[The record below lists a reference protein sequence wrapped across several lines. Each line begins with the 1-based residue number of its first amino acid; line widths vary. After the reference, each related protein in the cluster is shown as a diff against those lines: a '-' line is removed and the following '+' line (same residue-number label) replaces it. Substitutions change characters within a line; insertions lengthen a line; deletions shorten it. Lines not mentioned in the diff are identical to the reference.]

1 MTDRSDEIRE
11 RAIDTLRAM
20 RDWRLP
26 PDDWAH
32 VSAVLDTMQGR
43 LDLAE
48 PDQAA
53 ALEQATFALEVLGPE
68 RLGPI
73 STNHNEA
80 RSATEGVNDRAGRI
94 IHVLTTPPEEGTDE
108 DARVAG

>member
-20 RDWRLP
+20 RDWKLT
-26 PDDWAH
+26 PDGWAH
-32 VSAVLDTMQGR
+32 VSAVLDTMQGN
-43 LDLAE
+43 LDLTE

-53 ALEQATFALEVLGPE
+53 ALEQAAFALEVLGPE

-80 RSATEGVNDRAGRI
+80 GSATDGVNDRAGRI
-94 IHVLTTPPEEGTDE
+94 MHVLTTPPEEGAGEDE
-108 DARVAG
+108 RATG